1 MKIIPTD
8 IDRYPETAG
17 SVKYTRKGASGS
29 LPKLWRT
36 VEIEGARRGP
46 KSGSGRRWGLRVL
59 FSNAIAIFNKL
70 SVVGVSRD
78 TIASI
83 KEG

>member
-1 MKIIPTD
+1 M
-8 IDRYPETAG
+8 
-17 SVKYTRKGASGS
+17 
-29 LPKLWRT
+29 
-36 VEIEGARRGP
+36 
-46 KSGSGRRWGLRVL
+46 RVL